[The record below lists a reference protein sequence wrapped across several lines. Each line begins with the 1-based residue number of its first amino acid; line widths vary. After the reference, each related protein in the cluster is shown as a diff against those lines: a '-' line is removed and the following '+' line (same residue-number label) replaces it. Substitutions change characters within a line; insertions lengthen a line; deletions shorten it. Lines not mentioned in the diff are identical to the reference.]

1 MGTRVTHA
9 PSLEGQTRIAE
20 ALEQQNKIMAMIA
33 GNTASQPQTFADIK
47 RIVRSG
53 LAKNF
58 FNIGDQVV
66 TAYAV
71 ENGATYQ
78 APWDVKHID
87 DTGVYLGMHYALPDT
102 MMFDAP
108 EAIYYAESGLP
119 AGTYNITIGDNHGT
133 GWIAGNRIKFSLTQA
148 VPVGGQIFIDCE
160 QAINNNPADGR
171 TVTTYGAIGAPE
183 AIETSITSSGST
195 GTSLGTIYMSETNG
209 GLNAICRCV
218 NGYGRYSESSLRQW
232 LNSDKPANSWWVPQN
247 NWDRPPRA
255 TDLGS
260 AGFLSRLPADF
271 VAILDYT
278 NIDIMLSASDEFDSN
293 RDTVRDR
300 IWLPSLQNCYIE
312 PLLNDVEGP
321 AWDYYKTLAQE
332 SGITGRFQRGE
343 TYEVLKNYR
352 LTSAG
357 NALSSVG
364 VYLRTISR
372 STPSQTW
379 YIGSSGKT
387 GTNTAAYSIRCCP
400 ACKIKSAK
408 EDSV

>member
-9 PSLEGQTRIAE
+9 PSLEGQLRIVE
-20 ALEQQNKIMAMIA
+20 TLEQQNKILAMIV
-33 GNTASQPQTFADIK
+33 GNTASQPQTFADIQ
-47 RIVRSG
+47 RIIRSG

-108 EAIYYAESGLP
+108 EAIYYAGSGLP

-160 QAINNNPADGR
+160 QTINNNPADGR
-171 TVTTYGAIGAPE
+171 TVTTYGAIGALE
-183 AIETSITSSGST
+183 AIETAITSSGST
-195 GTSLGTIYMSETNG
+195 GTSLGTIYLSETNG
-209 GLNAICRCV
+209 GLNAIGRCV

-271 VAILDYT
+271 VAI
-278 NIDIMLSASDEFDSN
+278 IDAVNVDVALSE
-293 RDTVRDR
+293 TVRDR

-312 PLLNDVEGP
+312 PLSNDVEGP

-332 SGITGRFQRGE
+332 SGITGRFQRNE
-343 TYEVLKNYR
+343 PYEILKHYR
-352 LTSAG
+352 LTSTG
-357 NALSSVG
+357 NAPSSVG
-364 VYLRTISR
+364 VYLRTIFR
-372 STPSQTW
+372 SIPSYTW
-379 YIGSSGKT
+379 YIGSPGKA
-387 GTNTAAYSIRCCP
+387 GTNSAAYAIRCCP

-408 EDSV
+408 EDVV